1 DITEMKEVMGD
12 LVWFIIIGI
21 LFAALGALFVR
32 LGLLIRYGQRTDLI
46 IKYHCDKVSEE
57 NKKAYCALAGT
68 GVLIIGAGFLVSGVC
83 AFLVRSALSLAPMA
97 LGLLAG
103 IVLLILASAKYNR
116 RQAEEKP

>member
-1 DITEMKEVMGD
+1 MKEVMGD

-68 GVLIIGAGFLVSGVC
+68 GVLIIGAGFFVSGVKTRAPLSPTVIRMFFKKNRC
-83 AFLVRSALSLAPMA
+83 NLV
-97 LGLLAG
+97 
-103 IVLLILASAKYNR
+103 
-116 RQAEEKP
+116 